1 MLGNDSSDTD
11 EESKDAESKLVKALK
26 RCSTR
31 LEFFELELKMKPKGS
46 YRVWMSEI
54 PVLGHVNSKIFL
66 HAVHDSKPVYRIT
79 SRHAA
84 LPLVE
89 LSIPVL
95 NPQSGKVKVSV
106 RTTMAHY
113 RFRKKMGF
121 NDA

>member
-1 MLGNDSSDTD
+1 MKNKERESLMLGNDSSDTD
-11 EESKDAESKLVKALK
+11 EESKDAESKLVKALE

-46 YRVWMSEI
+46 YRVWVSEI
-54 PVLGHVNSKIFL
+54 PVLGHVKSKIFL
-66 HAVHDSKPVYRIT
+66 HAVHDSKPVYRIA

-95 NPQSGKVKVSV
+95 NP
-106 RTTMAHY
+106 
-113 RFRKKMGF
+113 
-121 NDA
+121 